1 MAEGELMAGT
11 ALSLRDKVT
20 ERPLAWDTRLLKRLG
35 DSEAHCRHWPVE
47 GGAGQGPP
55 HGPRSSLLLAPNTR
69 PQREDP
75 RRTLGLGWVWAVV

>member
-35 DSEAHCRHWPVE
+35 GSEAHGRRWPVE
-47 GGAGQGPP
+47 GGAGQGPA
-55 HGPRSSLLLAPNTR
+55 RAT
-69 PQREDP
+69 
-75 RRTLGLGWVWAVV
+75 